1 MRKSFL
7 FICAGFLVSLCT
19 ARVAAQ
25 PQLAR
30 WDFSRQDS
38 LLAVEE
44 ISKASFAI
52 VSNFQKPEYVK
63 GIAGDGLRLDGYSS
77 YVKGGLVKPV
87 NVPFSATGWFALET
101 FPTDTAGFFA
111 LADATGKNWISA
123 TVDLFGRP
131 LIGIS
136 SEGRMRY
143 ISGAGSIQKFRWFQV
158 ALSVSRESVALW
170 IDKQRVAEV
179 SVNFNNVSFQEIY
192 LGRDQREKLLHN
204 YFPVTC
210 LNGII
215 DEITIVKGVLNEAA
229 VVSNFNNYESDV
241 KPHLAIPTVRFENDF
256 NRPGYHLLPGAN
268 WTNETHGLIYYKG
281 KYHLFNQKNGTNLY
295 LGQINW
301 GHFSSED
308 LIHWTE
314 HKPALAPEYDY
325 DRIGI
330 WSGHAVIDND
340 GKPAIMYTGS
350 NGKHTGMNLAYAKDD
365 ALIEWEKY
373 KNNPVVDGPPAGFT
387 RKDMRDPYLW
397 KEGNAW
403 YMIIG
408 YGVVEGNIEKGSV
421 ILYKSD
427 DLKNWKFI
435 HELFTGAPQVDDSG
449 IFWEMPVFWKL
460 NNKYILLVNKV
471 PQPGKPAVALYWTG
485 NFKNE
490 KFVPDHK
497 IPKKLELINRL
508 LSPSVTT
515 DEQGRTVAIA
525 IIPDET
531 SAMAQLKQGWTH
543 LYSIPRL
550 WSLKNGKLC
559 QQPLPELSKLRGD
572 RKTLG
577 ARTLNSGEHLQLSS
591 STHQTEIAMKLK
603 PADCSV
609 FGIELGK
616 NTDGSELTRIYFDVV
631 NGKIVV
637 DSKKSTTREFIP
649 TDVRTASF
657 KIDPN
662 TEVDLHIFIDGSV
675 IEVFINNEDAFT
687 TRIFPEKESS
697 NIVELYSEGGKL
709 QLQHADVWQLRSS
722 ENTFDY

>member
-1 MRKSFL
+1 MRKSFIL
-7 FICAGFLVSLCT
+7 ICAGFLGSLCT
-19 ARVAAQ
+19 ARVVAQ
-25 PQLAR
+25 PQLAK

-38 LLAVEE
+38 LVAVDQ
-44 ISKASFAI
+44 ISKKSFAI
-52 VSNFQKPEYVK
+52 ISNFQKPEYVR

-77 YVKGGLVKPV
+77 YVKGSLAKSLDA
-87 NVPFSATGWFALET
+87 PFSMTGWFALET

-111 LADATGKNWISA
+111 MADASGKNWVSA

-131 LIGIS
+131 LIGIGS
-136 SEGRMRY
+136 QGKVRY
-143 ISGAGSIQKFRWFQV
+143 IHGSGNIRKFNWFQV
-158 ALSVSRESVALW
+158 ALSISTESVVLW
-170 IDKQRVAEV
+170 IDKQRVAEAN
-179 SVNFNNVSFQEIY
+179 VNFSNIKFQEIC
-192 LGRDQREKLLHN
+192 LGRDQRAKIIYN

-215 DEITIVKGVLNEAA
+215 DEVTIVPGKLTDATVIT
-229 VVSNFNNYESDV
+229 NFNKYDSEV
-241 KPHLAIPTVRFENDF
+241 KPHLSIPSVRFENDF
-256 NRPGYHLLPGAN
+256 NRPQYHLLPGAN
-268 WTNETHGLIYYKG
+268 WTNETHGLIYHKG

-301 GHFSSED
+301 GHFSSSD

-350 NGKHTGMNLAYAKDD
+350 NGTYTGMNLAYAKDD

-373 KNNPVVDGPPAGFT
+373 KNNPVVDGPPAGFA

-397 KEGNAW
+397 KEGNTW

-408 YGVVEGNIEKGSV
+408 YGVVENKTEKGSV
-421 ILYKSD
+421 ILYKSN
-427 DLKNWKFI
+427 DLKNWEFI
-435 HELFTGAPQVDDSG
+435 HQLFTGDPDVDDSG

-460 NNKYILLVNKV
+460 DGKYILLVNKV
-471 PQPGKPAVALYWTG
+471 PQPCKPAVALYWTG
-485 NFKNE
+485 EFKNE

-497 IPKKLELINRL
+497 MPKKLELINRL

-559 QQPLPELSKLRGD
+559 QQPLPELSNLRTNHKNFGSKMLD
-572 RKTLG
+572 
-577 ARTLNSGEHLQLSS
+577 AGEHLQLSS
-591 STHQTEIAMKLK
+591 STHQAEIVMKLK
-603 PADCSV
+603 PADCSA
-609 FGIELGK
+609 FGLLVGK
-616 NTDGSELTRIYFDVV
+616 NPDGSELTRIYYDVK
-631 NGKIVV
+631 NQKIVV
-637 DSKKSTTREFIP
+637 DSKRSTTREFIP
-649 TDVRTASF
+649 TDIRTASF

-662 TEVDLHIFIDGSV
+662 TEVNLHVFIDGSV

-697 NIVELYSEGGKL
+697 TTVELYSEGGKL
-709 QLQHADVWQLRSS
+709 QLQQADVWTLRSS